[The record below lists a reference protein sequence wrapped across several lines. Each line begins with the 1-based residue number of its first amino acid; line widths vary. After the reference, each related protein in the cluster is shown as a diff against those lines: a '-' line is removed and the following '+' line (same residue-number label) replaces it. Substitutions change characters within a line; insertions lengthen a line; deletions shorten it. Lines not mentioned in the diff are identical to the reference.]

1 MEGKVKI
8 DLGEVQK
15 TLLIPL
21 FGRAVDYE
29 SPKSLLKDR
38 YAYEIVQ
45 RLDYEFKGALA
56 KAPAQHV
63 INCAVRAYHLDAA
76 LLQVIARHPDATV
89 INIGAG
95 LDTAFHRVD
104 NGKIYWYDLDL
115 PDTIELRRKMI
126 PEGERNRYIAK
137 SVFDRT
143 WFKDVEVRGSKVFM
157 MAAGVLV
164 YLPEGEIKKLFVD
177 LAREFPGGE
186 IMFDAYSR
194 TLLRMRNKAIKG
206 ERMRS
211 ELFIPHQWGIGA
223 VKEFEAWSDRIK
235 VVDAFPYYSRID
247 LGQYWDRRLLAPLK
261 VLNFFRVIKMVR
273 LRFE

>member
-177 LAREFPGGE
+177 LTGNFPAE
-186 IMFDAYSR
+186 
-194 TLLRMRNKAIKG
+194 K
-206 ERMRS
+206 
-211 ELFIPHQWGIGA
+211 
-223 VKEFEAWSDRIK
+223 
-235 VVDAFPYYSRID
+235 
-247 LGQYWDRRLLAPLK
+247 
-261 VLNFFRVIKMVR
+261 
-273 LRFE
+273 